1 MNSTLRAQTSFLT
14 PVVLCILITETAER
28 FSYFGF
34 RAILVLFFTL
44 QLHYEE
50 ATAIALFA
58 YMTCLAYLSP
68 ILGALLADGH
78 LGRYHTILIFGCI
91 YLVGLIILTTGAFMD
106 STTQLDSKRILTFV
120 GLFLV
125 CLGTGGIKPCVS
137 AFGADQVASQDKSNN
152 EGSHSLTLQAS
163 SSGSSNHNSAHSN
176 HSNVHSNHSSASS
189 QQSQESTSDRVRA
202 FFASFYFCI
211 NLGAVTS
218 IFLIP
223 IIRAHYGF
231 GAAFLTPTLFILL
244 AMIAFLS
251 KSKEYV
257 HHVPETS
264 LGTTFRLCG
273 WILRRRLSNYAIV
286 DRYCPWI
293 RPMQYPLSCSIS
305 GESMLL
311 EPKSSDDDGGLVDN
325 ANNERSSRNQQLSD
339 AAQALHV
346 MPIMGMLPM
355 FWMLYDQQGS
365 VWTLQATRMALH
377 GIQPEQMNV
386 INPLLIM
393 AFIPLFERIIY
404 PHMERQGWN
413 ISHLRRMGWGMLL
426 AAISFIVSGFLETV
440 IQSRETTGT
449 PQVHVLWQLPQITIL
464 TVAEIFLSVT
474 GLEFAYATSPDRL
487 KAFLMALYLLTTA
500 IGDFFGGLLY
510 SSIFQDLKRSVVMY
524 VCAALMLGNL
534 GMFCCV
540 AKWWEKSE
548 PSSRGSKR
556 VGMAQRSLSGE
567 LDYESLARTTSF
579 KGVEMQRQ
587 HDASIT

>member
-1 MNSTLRAQTSFLT
+1 MNSTWRSQTSLLT

-34 RAILVLFFTL
+34 RAILVLYFTL
-44 QLHYEE
+44 QLNYQE

-78 LGRYHTILIFGCI
+78 LGRYQTILIFGCI
-91 YLVGLIILTTGAFMD
+91 YLVGLIILTSGAFMD
-106 STTQLDSKRILTFV
+106 STTQIDSKRILTFV

-137 AFGADQVASQDKSNN
+137 AFGADQVASQDKINGGS
-152 EGSHSLTLQAS
+152 EGKQSLTQQT
-163 SSGSSNHNSAHSN
+163 NSKNTFN
-176 HSNVHSNHSSASS
+176 HSNASS
-189 QQSQESTSDRVRA
+189 QESSDRVRA

-264 LGTTFRLCG
+264 LATTFRLCG
-273 WILRRRLSNYAIV
+273 WILRKRLSNYILV
-286 DRYCPWI
+286 DRYFPWM
-293 RPMQYPLSCSIS
+293 RPTQHPLSNGDS
-305 GESMLL
+305 GESMSL
-311 EPKSSDDDGGLVDN
+311 EPKSSNDDGGLVDN
-325 ANNERSSRNQQLSD
+325 DNNANTESSRNQQLSD

-404 PHMERQGWN
+404 PSLERQGWN

-426 AAISFIVSGFLETV
+426 AAVSFLVSGFLETV

-500 IGDFFGGLLY
+500 VGDFFGGLLY
-510 SSIFQDLKRSVVMY
+510 SSVFQDLNRSVVMY

-540 AKWWEKSE
+540 AKWWEKAE
-548 PSSRGSKR
+548 TSSHESKR

-567 LDYESLARTTSF
+567 LNYESLARTTSF
-579 KGVEMQRQ
+579 KGVEMQRK
-587 HDASIT
+587 HDTSIT

>member
-1 MNSTLRAQTSFLT
+1 MT
-14 PVVLCILITETAER
+14 PAVLSILVTETAER

-34 RAILVLFFTL
+34 RAILVLYFTRSL
-44 QLHYEE
+44 NYEE
-50 ATAIALFA
+50 STAIALFA

-68 ILGALLADGH
+68 VLGALLADGH
-78 LGRYHTILIFGCI
+78 LGRYRTILIFGCI
-91 YLVGLIILTTGAFMD
+91 YAIGLVILTFGAFMD
-106 STTQLDSKRILTFV
+106 STTELDTKRILTFI

-137 AFGADQVASQDKSNN
+137 AFGADQVASQDDNKVSVEASLNG
-152 EGSHSLTLQAS
+152 GSE
-163 SSGSSNHNSAHSN
+163 
-176 HSNVHSNHSSASS
+176 S
-189 QQSQESTSDRVRA
+189 QQQQQDSDASDRVRA

-231 GAAFLTPTLFILL
+231 GAAFLMPTLFLIM

-251 KSKEYV
+251 KSNEYV

-264 LGTTFRLCG
+264 LSTTFRLCG
-273 WILRRRLSNYAIV
+273 WILRRRMANYAFV
-286 DRYCPWI
+286 DRYLPWI
-293 RPMQYPLSCSIS
+293 RPTQFPLS
-305 GESMLL
+305 GDTESMLL
-311 EPKSSDDDGGLVDN
+311 EPKSSDEGLAINDN
-325 ANNERSSRNQQLSD
+325 GDLETTRNQQLSD

-346 MPIMGMLPM
+346 MPILGMLPM

-365 VWTLQATRMALH
+365 VWTLQATKMALH
-377 GIQPEQMNV
+377 GFQPEQMNV
-386 INPLLIM
+386 VNPLLIM

-404 PHMERQGWN
+404 PALEREGFN

-426 AAISFIVSGFLETV
+426 AALAFVVSGFLENV
-440 IQSRETTGT
+440 IQSREASGT
-449 PQVHVLWQLPQITIL
+449 AQVHVLWQLPQIVIL

-474 GLEFAYATSPDRL
+474 GLEFSYAKSPDRL
-487 KAFLMALYLLTTA
+487 KAFLMTLYLLTTA
-500 IGDFFGGLLY
+500 VGDFFGGLLY
-510 SSIFQDLKRSVVMY
+510 SSVFQDMNRAVVMY

-534 GMFCCV
+534 MAFCCV
-540 AKWWEKSE
+540 ARWWESE
-548 PSSRGSKR
+548 MFRGEGGKGL
-556 VGMAQRSLSGE
+556 GMAQRSLSGD

-587 HDASIT
+587 HDAIVT